1 MAGHSRRLAPI
12 NRGAV
17 NGTACHF
24 CRRTARP
31 TLMLGRD
38 ARARRFCRPGHWN
51 STGSRLAPCNGAD
64 YRCRTRPTCST
75 KATQSHGRSRRGAA
89 ALRRA
94 RGKMPSS
101 RRCRE
106 VFAARQDDIEKVI
119 TGAEHGQ
126 PAARQQGVAVAQPLR
141 FAVRGEKCL
150 RGRCR
155 EVFAARLYKP
165 ISFPKPLLAVLVY
178 RLVCQPVTLES
189 WVRLPDAALDSD
201 RAPALNSGRNKHRQT
216 AGKHARNHFSAGPIV
231 SFARSVVIIHL
242 SFLRSAESITKHKLF
257 EPGRRTR

>member
-1 MAGHSRRLAPI
+1 MP
-12 NRGAV
+12 GASV
-17 NGTACHF
+17 D
-24 CRRTARP
+24 
-31 TLMLGRD
+31 LGIGIQPDR
-38 ARARRFCRPGHWN
+38 
-51 STGSRLAPCNGAD
+51 
-64 YRCRTRPTCST
+64 
-75 KATQSHGRSRRGAA
+75 

-94 RGKMPSS
+94 KVLITGAEHGQPAARK
-101 RRCRE
+101 RRRATGGAVAE
-106 VFAARQDDIEKVI
+106 PLRFAARGEKCLRRGGVVKCLRLGKTKVI

-141 FAVRGEKCL
+141 FAVRGRKCL